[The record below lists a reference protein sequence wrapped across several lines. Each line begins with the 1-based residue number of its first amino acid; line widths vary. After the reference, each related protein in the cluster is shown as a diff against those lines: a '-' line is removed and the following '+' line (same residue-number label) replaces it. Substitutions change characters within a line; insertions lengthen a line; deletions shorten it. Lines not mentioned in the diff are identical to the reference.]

1 MMRLGAAVTLALVW
15 AVSVGAQATP
25 SNPPDTPPQSNPP
38 VSGSRDS
45 LSLPKGTGI
54 VGILSTNL
62 DTKHSKVGD
71 RVEVEVTQD
80 VNRGGDILLRRG
92 SHITGNVTLA
102 YAFSKGDSTA
112 KLEIVF
118 DKVVAKSG
126 EQIPAYL
133 AIFALA
139 AKNDPT
145 ADDVQDPR
153 GLNATA
159 ARAGSKPTGGWSAE
173 ARYARCNR
181 TRFADG
187 QGQPANFYGALQE
200 QRCPL
205 GKRNRDCSASC
216 WSVILRRMPPNASD
230 TWVSCLAPI
239 AHRSSLLFQL
249 TISTCAPRRS
259 YKQ

>member
-1 MMRLGAAVTLALVW
+1 MRRLGAAVTLALVW

-92 SHITGNVTLA
+92 SHITGHVTLA

-112 KLEIVF
+112 LRKCFQRL
-118 DKVVAKSG
+118 VAENDAVG
-126 EQIPAYL
+126 
-133 AIFALA
+133 A
-139 AKNDPT
+139 AAEGVNDEV
-145 ADDVQDPR
+145 AF
-153 GLNATA
+153 
-159 ARAGSKPTGGWSAE
+159 
-173 ARYARCNR
+173 ARCQQHHR
-181 TRFADG
+181 TRFCVQLFGWRGRAG
-187 QGQPANFYGALQE
+187 VGNYGCDCVGL
-200 QRCPL
+200 
-205 GKRNRDCSASC
+205 CSAAKC
-216 WSVILRRMPPNASD
+216 GA
-230 TWVSCLAPI
+230 
-239 AHRSSLLFQL
+239 
-249 TISTCAPRRS
+249 
-259 YKQ
+259 